1 MIIAIVILSVL
12 LLITFMIAVW
22 ALGYAH
28 NLSKILADHDKLLA
42 EQLLLNQQL
51 IGSVHYL
58 LQKDGILNSLTNS
71 GVPIIKSVVG
81 QA

>member
-1 MIIAIVILSVL
+1 MIIAIVILSIL
-12 LLITFMIAVW
+12 LFITFMIAVW

-28 NLSKILADHDKLLA
+28 NLSKILAKHDKFLG
-42 EQLLLNQQL
+42 EQVALNQQL
-51 IGSVHYL
+51 VGSVHYL
-58 LQKDGILNSLTNS
+58 LQKDGILNSFTNS